1 MSSSLNLGVVP
12 ESTPGVSG
20 ARVSSQ
26 VDMQLWYSILGTA
39 GPAIPS
45 RGWQSPYV
53 MNTISSPGFLATG
66 EIFPLNHLG
75 SNPTTPSCE
84 AWVRNNLSMPLC
96 PTSRDDVLRIRS
108 HKRSQFKPALLM
120 PSVSMNMSYDY
131 DLYSPPSACPLTKLP
146 KALGPFNSL
155 LNSARP

>member
-26 VDMQLWYSILGTA
+26 VDMQLWYSILGTV

-45 RGWQSPYV
+45 RSWQSPYI
-53 MNTISSPGFLATG
+53 MNTISSPGFLAMG

-75 SNPTTPSCE
+75 SNPTTLSCE
-84 AWVRNNLSMPLC
+84 AWEMNNLSMPLC
-96 PTSRDDVLRIRS
+96 PTS
-108 HKRSQFKPALLM
+108 KRWSENKITQEESVQTSTVDGQLLHE
-120 PSVSMNMSYDY
+120 YELWIW
-131 DLYSPPSACPLTKLP
+131 LYSPPLACPLTKMP
-146 KALGPFNSL
+146 KALGPFNSP